1 LILSVHHYCN
11 PSELEGNVKTA
22 AIHWSFS
29 CEDAA
34 ITTDA
39 HKAHGLKG
47 SMDKPDWQPL
57 TLSEVDALL
66 RRYPTAGGATRVVSV
81 SPRPFSAASVVETPQ
96 GKVFVKRH
104 HRLVRDV
111 EGLLEEHRL
120 IAFLE
125 PRCGG
130 MVAPVLAD
138 ADGETV
144 VAAGEWTYEV
154 HAPSPGLDIYE
165 QALSWTPFFYSGH
178 ARAAGRALAQMHLA
192 AEGYPAPPRKTQSL
206 VTSFTIF
213 AGDSSADGPEAAY
226 FLDPYARM
234 EAYLEK
240 RPLLREY
247 AEQRDWRASC
257 DELLMPFYGRLEPW
271 LKYLRPL
278 WTHNDFHAS
287 NLTWSGAGEDA
298 KVRGVIDF
306 GLADRTNAVHDL
318 ATAIE
323 RNVVEWLRMDEADAD
338 LVHFNH
344 LDALLAG
351 YRELCP
357 LGYEEARALAAML
370 PLVHCEFALSETDY
384 FLSIL
389 HSEEKAFLAYEGY
402 FLAHARWFQ
411 SPQGR
416 ELLGHLERWAEQISN
431 ANGRK
436 Q

>member
-1 LILSVHHYCN
+1 
-11 PSELEGNVKTA
+11 
-22 AIHWSFS
+22 
-29 CEDAA
+29 
-34 ITTDA
+34 
-39 HKAHGLKG
+39 
-47 SMDKPDWQPL
+47 
-57 TLSEVDALL
+57 
-66 RRYPTAGGATRVVSV
+66 
-81 SPRPFSAASVVETPQ
+81 VETPQ
-96 GKVFVKRH
+96 GRVFVKRH

-138 ADGETV
+138 ADGKTAV
-144 VAAGEWTYEV
+144 TAGEWTYEV
-154 HAPSPGLDIYE
+154 HELARGLDVYE
-165 QALSWTPFFYSGH
+165 QSLSWTPFLYSGH
-178 ARAAGRALAQMHLA
+178 ARTAGRALAQMHRA
-192 AEGYPAPPRKTQSL
+192 AKEYPAPPRKTQPL

-213 AGDSSADGPEAAY
+213 AGGSFSDGPEAGY
-226 FLDPYARM
+226 CLGPRERM
-234 EAYLEK
+234 KAYLEK

-247 AEQRDWRASC
+247 VEQRDWRASF
-257 DELLMPFYGRLEPW
+257 DEILMPLYGKLEPW

-287 NLTWSGAGEDA
+287 NLTWSGTGEDA
-298 KVRGVIDF
+298 GVRGVIDF

-323 RNVVEWLRMDEADAD
+323 RNVVEWLRMDETDAE

-351 YRELCP
+351 YGELCP

-411 SPQGR
+411 GPQGR
-416 ELLGHLERWAEQISN
+416 ELLGHLERWPERISD
-431 ANGRK
+431 ASGRK